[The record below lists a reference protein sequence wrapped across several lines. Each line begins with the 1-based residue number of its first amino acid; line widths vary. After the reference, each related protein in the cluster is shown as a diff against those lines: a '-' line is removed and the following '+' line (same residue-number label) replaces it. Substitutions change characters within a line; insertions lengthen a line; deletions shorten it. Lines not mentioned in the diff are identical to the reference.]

1 MHGLPRALARTG
13 ASMLLAA
20 PLVVLGAGVAMA
32 APGITLD
39 PAGTLAAKSTVTVT
53 ATGFTPGNTVVVAL
67 CKPDAGGAVTSPQQ
81 CADAVTGSSAVA
93 VADAQG
99 ALTARIAVTV
109 GDIRAGVSCTGDA
122 CVVGAISTAS
132 TSEQALAP
140 VTLTGTAT
148 TLPSAP
154 TTPAATPAATPSPSA
169 SDSSSPSASAEPT
182 ASETPTA
189 QPSAEPSSPQPS
201 ATRDAQRAKPGNL
214 AKTGPEDAW
223 RSLVIG
229 LVALQVGLIVAVRT
243 RRARP
248 DRVLVAAHG
257 RHRR

>member
-1 MHGLPRALARTG
+1 M
-13 ASMLLAA
+13 
-20 PLVVLGAGVAMA
+20 VAQ
-32 APGITLD
+32 
-39 PAGTLAAKSTVTVT
+39 
-53 ATGFTPGNTVVVAL
+53 
-67 CKPDAGGAVTSPQQ
+67 CKPEGGAVTSPQQ

-99 ALTARIAVTV
+99 TLTARIAVTV

-132 TSEQALAP
+132 TAEQALAP

-154 TTPAATPAATPSPSA
+154 AATASPTPSPSA
-169 SDSSSPSASAEPT
+169 SPSGSAEASASAT
-182 ASETPTA
+182 
-189 QPSAEPSSPQPS
+189 PSAEPSTSSEPTTEATTEAPSPEPS
-201 ATRDAQRAKPGNL
+201 SAVGNQRARPGNL

-248 DRVLVAAHG
+248 DRVLVSSAG